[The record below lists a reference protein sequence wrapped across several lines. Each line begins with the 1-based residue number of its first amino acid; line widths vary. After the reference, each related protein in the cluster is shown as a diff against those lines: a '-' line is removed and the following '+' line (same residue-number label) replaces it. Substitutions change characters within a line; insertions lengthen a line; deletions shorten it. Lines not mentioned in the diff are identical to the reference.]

1 MTNIETS
8 LEPLRAALIARAEA
22 DAAQIRAQAEQE
34 GQAAVAAAR
43 EQAAALL
50 VAARR
55 EGALS
60 ATQLLAAEQRKA
72 RRAGR
77 RVVLTAQRAAYE
89 QLREQSRE
97 AVRRV
102 LVDPT
107 RRGELVATVRERLGD
122 RVLIRDVPDGG
133 LVAEAADHRR
143 IDATVAALVDA
154 AIAALDVE
162 AMWAL

>member
-1 MTNIETS
+1 MTSIDSS
-8 LEPLRAALIARAEA
+8 LEPLRVALTARAQSE
-22 DAAQIRAQAEQE
+22 AAQIRARAEEE

-50 VAARR
+50 AAARS
-55 EGALS
+55 EGAMS
-60 ATQLLAAEQRKA
+60 ASQLLAAEQYKA
-72 RRAGR
+72 RRAAR
-77 RVVLTAQRAAYE
+77 RVVLAAQRAAYE

-97 AVRRV
+97 AVRRL

-107 RRGELVATVRERLGD
+107 RRGELVTTIRERLGD
-122 RVLIRDVPDGG
+122 RVVIRDVPGGG
-133 LVAEAADHRR
+133 LVAEAPDHRR

-162 AMWAL
+162 AMWVP